1 MTGQALPIMDRILG
15 PCRLLYI
22 AILAYAILSYGA
34 VDPLTLGIVGI
45 LFALLT
51 LVTMPIQI
59 ENHAI
64 GRVWLLVGLCFAV
77 LVAFAWL
84 QSVRLPNHPF
94 EHPAW
99 KIVREHLGAVDG
111 ALSIGPEQTGAAIV
125 AFTPFLSFLVA
136 LTLFQHHDDAFRMLR
151 RLTYLGAGVAVFG
164 ILQHILFPTSLLF
177 ARKEFYLG
185 SLTATF
191 VNRNSAGTF
200 FGAGV
205 ILSLGFV
212 FYYLRAIDPM
222 KIVQSMLG
230 GGRASKPEYRQFTLF
245 FLLAFVQAIA
255 LFLTQSRGAVG
266 ATFIAIVVLVVLSA
280 QHRLSLGSDL
290 ALPAKTARNLRL
302 GGMLLVVIGA
312 FALFAGRATLRL
324 ESASDES
331 RLCVFSSTWRAIRDN
346 WPFGSGFGTFVNV
359 FPAYRTAECAGS
371 NGVWEAAHNSFL
383 EGALGLGAVF
393 VVVAALLCTLLIRT
407 FLRGRRERRR
417 YRFASVAGLSL
428 LLLIALHS
436 LVDFS
441 MQIPGVSL
449 YVGTIF
455 ACYITIALGRDT
467 GRPIPLADPAAQPAR
482 RLSPA

>member
-1 MTGQALPIMDRILG
+1 MDRIAG
-15 PCRLLYI
+15 PCRLFYI
-22 AILAYAILSYGA
+22 GILGYAIFSYGA
-34 VDPLTLGIVGI
+34 VDPLTLSIVGI

-51 LVTMPIQI
+51 FVTMPM
-59 ENHAI
+59 AI
-64 GRVWLLVGLCFAV
+64 DNDAVRRVWLLVGLCFAAV
-77 LVAFAWL
+77 VAFAWL
-84 QSVRLPNHPF
+84 QSVRLPHHPF
-94 EHPAW
+94 EHTAW
-99 KIVREHLGAVDG
+99 QIARDHLGAVDG
-111 ALSIGPEQTGAAIV
+111 ALSIGPEQTRAAIV
-125 AFTPFLSFLVA
+125 AFTPFLGFLVA
-136 LTLFQHHDDAFRMLR
+136 LTLFQKHDDAFGMLR
-151 RLTYLGAGVAVFG
+151 RLAYLGAGVAMFG

-177 ARKEFYLG
+177 ARKEFYVG

-222 KIVQSMLG
+222 KIVQSVLG
-230 GGRASKPEYRQFTLF
+230 NGRSSKPEYRQFTLF

-280 QHRLSLGSDL
+280 QHRLSQGRDL
-290 ALPAKTARNLRL
+290 ALPARTARNLRL
-302 GGMLLVVIGA
+302 GGMLLAVVGA

-324 ESASDES
+324 ETSNDES
-331 RLCVFSSTWRAIRDN
+331 RLCVFRSTWQAIRDN
-346 WPFGSGFGTFVNV
+346 FPFGSGFGTFVNV

-383 EGALGLGAVF
+383 EGALGLGLIFIVVTAV
-393 VVVAALLCTLLIRT
+393 LGTLLIRT

-417 YRFASVAGLSL
+417 YRFSSVAGLSL
-428 LLLIALHS
+428 LLLIGLHS

-449 YVGTIF
+449 YVGSIF
-455 ACYITIALGRDT
+455 ACYIAIALGRDT
-467 GRPIPLADPAAQPAR
+467 GWPIPLTDPAARPAR

>member
-1 MTGQALPIMDRILG
+1 MTGQALPIGNRILG
-15 PCRLLYI
+15 PCRSLYLSI
-22 AILAYAILSYGA
+22 LGFAIFSYGA
-34 VDPLTLGIVGI
+34 VEPLTLSIVGI
-45 LFALLT
+45 LLALLT
-51 LVTMPIQI
+51 LVTLPIKI
-59 ENHAI
+59 ENAAI
-64 GRVWLLVGLCFAV
+64 WRVWLLVGLCFAAV
-77 LVAFAWL
+77 TTFAWM
-84 QSVRLPNHPF
+84 QSVRMPNHPF
-94 EHPAW
+94 ENPAW
-99 KIVREHLGAVDG
+99 KTVRDHLGSVDG
-111 ALSIGPEQTGAAIV
+111 ALSIGPEQTRSAIV
-125 AFTPFLSFLVA
+125 AFSPFLSFLAA
-136 LTLFQHHDDAFRMLR
+136 LTLFQRHDDAFRMLR
-151 RLTYLGAGVAVFG
+151 RLSYLGAAVAVFG

-222 KIVQSMLG
+222 KIVQSVLG
-230 GGRASKPEYRQFTLF
+230 GARASKPEYRQFTIF

-280 QHRLSLGSDL
+280 QHRLSQGRDL
-290 ALPAKTARNLRL
+290 ALTAKTARYLRL
-302 GGMLLVVIGA
+302 GGILIAVVGA

-324 ESASDES
+324 ETSNDES
-331 RLCVFSSTWRAIRDN
+331 RLCVFRSTLHAIRDH

-383 EGALGLGAVF
+383 EGALGMGLVF
-393 VVVAALLCTLLIRT
+393 VVVVAVLCTMLIRT
-407 FLRGRRERRR
+407 FLRGRSERRR

-428 LLLIALHS
+428 LVLIGLHS

-455 ACYITIALGRDT
+455 ACYIAIALGRDT
-467 GRPIPLADPAAQPAR
+467 GRQIPLPEHATRPALRPTPA
-482 RLSPA
+482 